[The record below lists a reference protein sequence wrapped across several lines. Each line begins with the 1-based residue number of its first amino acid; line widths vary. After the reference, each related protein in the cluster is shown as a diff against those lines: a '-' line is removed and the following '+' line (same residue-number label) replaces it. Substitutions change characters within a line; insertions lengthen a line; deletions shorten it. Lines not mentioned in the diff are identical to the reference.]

1 MAMPPGYPDPA
12 DFQPGQ
18 IQEHR
23 ARWEFH
29 RDADRGG
36 QNVGQDFLAPE
47 GSMVVDFETHETSR
61 HNTRGAP
68 AIRLTT
74 VSSGPLNLPRGVH
87 VGIRLTPG
95 DSFPLELER
104 HSRVTRDED
113 CVTGRLVRQ
122 IPPRRLLK

>member
-23 ARWEFH
+23 PRWEFH

-36 QNVGQDFLAPE
+36 QNVGQDFFAPE

-68 AIRLTT
+68 DIRLAT
-74 VSSGPLNLPRGVH
+74 VSSRPLNLPRGVH
-87 VGIRLTPG
+87 GGIRRTPDDFPTGAGASFTG
-95 DSFPLELER
+95 DVVMKIVSQGDWFARFLQ
-104 HSRVTRDED
+104 
-113 CVTGRLVRQ
+113 GGF
-122 IPPRRLLK
+122 